1 MTWLSFKSRCY
12 LKTNDNTNPF
22 RKQILGELNVDLTN
36 MGIAAKDAAFHL
48 ATASTAQK
56 NKALAIIADE
66 LEANSEVILA
76 ANAKDIEL
84 GREAGLTDALLDRL
98 LLNEERLTGIANDV
112 RNVISLNDP
121 VGSEIDSKVLENGMA
136 LSRRRVPLGV
146 VGVIY
151 EARPNVTIDI
161 AALCLKTGN
170 ASILRGGK
178 ETFFSNMELVKV
190 IQSALEKA
198 ELPAAS
204 VQYIEKPDREL
215 VAQLLKLDEYV
226 DMIIPRGGAGL
237 HKMCQENSTI
247 PVIIGGFGI
256 SHIFID
262 ESADLE
268 RSLNV
273 VENSK
278 VQRPSACNA
287 LDTLLVHKAVAEE
300 FLPKLV
306 ERLNGKVAL
315 VSDASAKPLVANAA
329 DVRDAQEGDFDTEW
343 LSYTLGVKVVA
354 DVKEA
359 IDHMRVHNASHSDA
373 IMTNS
378 LQNSELFI
386 NSVGSAAVYVNAST
400 RFTDGAQFGL
410 GAEVAVS
417 TQKLHARGPM
427 GLEELTSYKWV
438 GKADYL
444 IRS

>member
-1 MTWLSFKSRCY
+1 
-12 LKTNDNTNPF
+12 
-22 RKQILGELNVDLTN
+22 
-36 MGIAAKDAAFHL
+36 MGKAAKDAAFQL

-56 NKALAIIADE
+56 NQALAIIADE
-66 LEANSEVILA
+66 LEANAVQILA
-76 ANAKDIEL
+76 ANAKDIQL
-84 GREAGLTDALLDRL
+84 GREAGLSDALLDRL
-98 LLNEERLTGIANDV
+98 LLNESRLNAIANDV

-121 VGSEIDSKVLENGMA
+121 VGSEIDSKVLENGMS

-198 ELPAAS
+198 QLPAAS

-215 VAQLLKLDEYV
+215 VTQLLKLDDYV

-237 HKMCQENSTI
+237 HKMCKENSTI

-256 SHIFID
+256 SHIFVD
-262 ESADLE
+262 ESADLDK
-268 RSLNV
+268 SV
-273 VENSK
+273 DVIENAK

-287 LDTLLVHKAVAEE
+287 LDTLLVHEAIAQPLLE
-300 FLPKLV
+300 KLV
-306 ERLNGKVAL
+306 AKLNGKVTFVAEPKAKAL
-315 VSDASAKPLVANAA
+315 MSAATEL
-329 DVRDAQEGDFDTEW
+329 RDAQAGDFDTEW
-343 LSYTLGVKVVA
+343 LSYTLGVKVVR
-354 DVKEA
+354 DVNEA
-359 IDHMRVHNASHSDA
+359 IDHMREHNASHSDA

-378 LQNSELFI
+378 LVNAERFI
-386 NSVGSAAVYVNAST
+386 NSAGSAAVYVNAST

-438 GKADYL
+438 GKANYL
-444 IRS
+444 SRS

>member
-1 MTWLSFKSRCY
+1 
-12 LKTNDNTNPF
+12 
-22 RKQILGELNVDLTN
+22 
-36 MGIAAKDAAFHL
+36 MGKAAKEAAFYL

-56 NKALAIIADE
+56 NRALTLIADE
-66 LEANSEVILA
+66 LQAHSATILA

-84 GREAGLTDALLDRL
+84 GKAAGLSDALLDRL
-98 LLNEERLTGIANDV
+98 LLNESRLEAIANDV
-112 RNVISLNDP
+112 RNVITLNDP
-121 VGSEIDSKVLENGMA
+121 VGSELDSRVLENGMS

-198 ELPAAS
+198 HLPAAS

-215 VAQLLKLDEYV
+215 VAQLLKLDQYV

-256 SHIFID
+256 SHIFVD
-262 ESADLE
+262 ESADLDK
-268 RSLNV
+268 SVLV
-273 VENSK
+273 VENAK
-278 VQRPSACNA
+278 LQRPSACNS
-287 LDTLLVHKAVAEE
+287 LDTLLVHEKIAALFLDKLIAAIGDKVTFVVEDKAKS
-300 FLPKLV
+300 LM
-306 ERLNGKVAL
+306 
-315 VSDASAKPLVANAA
+315 SAAMQQ
-329 DVRDAQEGDFDTEW
+329 RDAVDGDFDTEW

-354 DVKEA
+354 DVHQA
-359 IDHMRVHNASHSDA
+359 IEHMREHNASHSDA
-373 IMTNS
+373 IMTNH
-378 LQNSELFI
+378 LKNAELFI
-386 NSVGSAAVYVNAST
+386 NSAGSAAVYVNAST

-444 IRS
+444 ARA

>member
-1 MTWLSFKSRCY
+1 
-12 LKTNDNTNPF
+12 
-22 RKQILGELNVDLTN
+22 
-36 MGIAAKDAAFHL
+36 MGIAAKEAAFHL

-56 NKALAIIADE
+56 NKALALLADE
-66 LEANSEVILA
+66 LEANAAAILE
-76 ANAKDIEL
+76 ANTKDIEL

-121 VGSEIDSKVLENGMA
+121 VGSEIDSKVLENGMS

-215 VAQLLKLDEYV
+215 VSQLLKLDDYV

-237 HKMCQENSTI
+237 HKMCKENSTI

-256 SHIFID
+256 SHIFVD

-268 RSLNV
+268 KSVDV

-278 VQRPSACNA
+278 VQRPSACNS
-287 LDTLLVHKAVAEE
+287 LDTLLVHEAVAEE
-300 FLPKLV
+300 FLSKLKT
-306 ERLNGKVAL
+306 RLADKVTL
-315 VSDASAKPLVANAA
+315 VADSSAKALLADFT
-329 DVRDAQEGDFDTEW
+329 DVRDAGEDDFDTEW

-354 DVKEA
+354 DVAEA
-359 IDHMRVHNASHSDA
+359 IDHMHVHNASHSDA
-373 IMTNS
+373 IMPNS
-378 LQNSELFI
+378 LESSERFI

-438 GKADYL
+438 GKANYL
-444 IRS
+444 VRG

>member
-1 MTWLSFKSRCY
+1 M
-12 LKTNDNTNPF
+12 
-22 RKQILGELNVDLTN
+22 ELTN
-36 MGIAAKDAAFHL
+36 LGKAAKEAAFQL

-56 NKALAIIADE
+56 NRALALIADE
-66 LEANSEVILA
+66 LEANAADILA

-84 GREAGLTDALLDRL
+84 GRQAGLSDAMLDRL
-98 LLNEERLTGIANDV
+98 LLNEQRLHGIANDV
-112 RNVISLNDP
+112 RNVISLTDP
-121 VGSEIDSKVLENGMA
+121 VGSEIDSKVLENGMQ

-178 ETFFSNMELVKV
+178 ETFFSNMELVNV
-190 IQSALEKA
+190 IQSALAKA
-198 ELPAAS
+198 KLPAAS

-215 VAQLLKLDEYV
+215 VNQLLKMDEYV

-237 HKMCQENSTI
+237 HKMCKENSTI

-256 SHIFID
+256 SHIFVD
-262 ESADLE
+262 ESANLE
-268 RSLNV
+268 KSLDV
-273 VENSK
+273 VENAK
-278 VQRPSACNA
+278 VQRPSACNS
-287 LDTLLVHKAVAEE
+287 LDTLLVHQQVAAE
-300 FLPKLV
+300 FLPMLV
-306 ERLNGKVAL
+306 ARLNDKVTFVAEPQAKAL
-315 VSDASAKPLVANAA
+315 MGSADHL
-329 DVRDAQEGDFDTEW
+329 RDAQEGDFDTEW

-354 DVKEA
+354 DVAQA
-359 IDHMRVHNASHSDA
+359 IEHMREHNASHSDA

-378 LQNSELFI
+378 LENAERFI
-386 NSVGSAAVYVNAST
+386 NSVDSAAVYVNAST

-438 GKADYL
+438 GKANYL
-444 IRS
+444 PRS

>member
-1 MTWLSFKSRCY
+1 M
-12 LKTNDNTNPF
+12 N
-22 RKQILGELNVDLTN
+22 LTN
-36 MGIAAKDAAFHL
+36 MGKAAKDAAFHL

-66 LEANSEVILA
+66 LEANEQVILE
-76 ANAKDIEL
+76 ANAKDIEA
-84 GREAGLTDALLDRL
+84 GRQAGLTEALLDRL
-98 LLNEERLTGIANDV
+98 LLNKERLAGIASDV
-112 RNVISLNDP
+112 RNVINLTDP
-121 VGSEIDSKVLENGMA
+121 VGSEIDSKVLENGMF
-136 LSRRRVPLGV
+136 LTKRRVPLGV

-178 ETFFSNMELVKV
+178 ETFHSNMELVKV
-190 IQSALEKA
+190 IQLALEKA

-215 VAQLLKLDEYV
+215 VSQLLKLDEYV

-237 HKMCQENSTI
+237 HKMCKENSNI

-256 SHIFID
+256 SHIFVD

-268 RSLNV
+268 RSLDV
-273 VENSK
+273 VENAK
-278 VQRPSACNA
+278 IQRPSACNA
-287 LDTLLVHKAVAEE
+287 LDTLLVHEAVAEE

-306 ERLNGKVAL
+306 AKMSEKVAF
-315 VSDASAKPLVANAA
+315 VAESSAKALLLEAK
-329 DVRDAQEGDFDTEW
+329 DLRDAKDGDFDTEW
-343 LSYTLGVKVVA
+343 LSFTLGVKVVK
-354 DVKEA
+354 DLDEA
-359 IDHMRVHNASHSDA
+359 IHHMRVHNASHSDA
-373 IMTNS
+373 IMSNDLVNT
-378 LQNSELFI
+378 ERFI
-386 NSVGSAAVYVNAST
+386 NSVDSAAVYVNAST

-438 GKADYL
+438 GKANYL
-444 IRS
+444 PRS

>member
-1 MTWLSFKSRCY
+1 M
-12 LKTNDNTNPF
+12 
-22 RKQILGELNVDLTN
+22 DLTN

-66 LEANSEVILA
+66 LEANAATILE
-76 ANAKDIEL
+76 ANAKDIDL

-121 VGSEIDSKVLENGMA
+121 VGSEIDSKVLENGMS
-136 LSRRRVPLGV
+136 LSRRRVPLGA

-215 VAQLLKLDEYV
+215 VSQLLKLDDYV

-237 HKMCQENSTI
+237 HKMCKENSTI

-256 SHIFID
+256 SHIFVD

-268 RSLNV
+268 KSVDV

-278 VQRPSACNA
+278 VQRPSACNS
-287 LDTLLVHKAVAEE
+287 LDTLLVHEAVAEA
-300 FLPKLV
+300 FLAQLTQ
-306 ERLNGKVAL
+306 RLAGKVTL
-315 VSDASAKPLVANAA
+315 VADTSAKSLIAGFE
-329 DVRDAQEGDFDTEW
+329 DQRDAVEGDFDTEW

-354 DVKEA
+354 DVAEA

-378 LQNSELFI
+378 LESSERFI

-438 GKADYL
+438 GKANYL
-444 IRS
+444 VRG

>member
-1 MTWLSFKSRCY
+1 
-12 LKTNDNTNPF
+12 
-22 RKQILGELNVDLTN
+22 
-36 MGIAAKDAAFHL
+36 MGKAAKDAAFEL

-56 NKALAIIADE
+56 NQALAIIADE
-66 LEANSEVILA
+66 LEANAATILA

-121 VGSEIDSKVLENGMA
+121 VGGEIDSKVLENGMS

-190 IQSALEKA
+190 IQSALAKA
-198 ELPAAS
+198 NLPAAS

-215 VAQLLKLDEYV
+215 VSQLLKLDDYV

-237 HKMCQENSTI
+237 HKMCKENSTI

-256 SHIFID
+256 SHIFVD

-268 RSLNV
+268 KSLNV

-278 VQRPSACNA
+278 VQRPSACNS
-287 LDTLLVHKAVAEE
+287 LDTLLVHEKVAAQFLPMIVERMNDKVTFVAE
-300 FLPKLV
+300 PKA
-306 ERLNGKVAL
+306 KAL
-315 VSDASAKPLVANAA
+315 MAQATQI
-329 DVRDAQEGDFDTEW
+329 RDAAEGDFDTEW

-359 IDHMRVHNASHSDA
+359 IDHMRIHNASHSDA

-378 LQNSELFI
+378 LVNSELFI
-386 NSVGSAAVYVNAST
+386 NSVGSAAVYVNAAT

-438 GKADYL
+438 GKANYL
-444 IRS
+444 ARS

>member
-1 MTWLSFKSRCY
+1 M
-12 LKTNDNTNPF
+12 
-22 RKQILGELNVDLTN
+22 DLTN

-66 LEANSEVILA
+66 LEANAATILE

-121 VGSEIDSKVLENGMA
+121 VGSEIDSKVLENGMS

-215 VAQLLKLDEYV
+215 VSQLLKLDDYV

-237 HKMCQENSTI
+237 HKMCKENSTI

-256 SHIFID
+256 SHIFVD

-268 RSLNV
+268 KSVDV

-278 VQRPSACNA
+278 VQRPSACNS
-287 LDTLLVHKAVAEE
+287 LDTLLVHEAVAEA
-300 FLPKLV
+300 FLAQLTQ
-306 ERLNGKVAL
+306 RLAGKVTL
-315 VSDASAKPLVANAA
+315 VSDASAKSLIAGFE
-329 DVRDAQEGDFDTEW
+329 DQRDAVEGDFDTEW

-354 DVKEA
+354 DVAEA

-378 LQNSELFI
+378 LESSERFI

-438 GKADYL
+438 GKANYL
-444 IRS
+444 VRG

>member
-1 MTWLSFKSRCY
+1 MDMIKLGQNAKQASF
-12 LKTNDNTNPF
+12 
-22 RKQILGELNVDLTN
+22 
-36 MGIAAKDAAFHL
+36 AL

-56 NKALAIIADE
+56 NRALQIIADE
-66 LEANSEVILA
+66 LEANADVILA
-76 ANAKDIEL
+76 ANAKDIDL
-84 GREAGLTDALLDRL
+84 GREAGLTEALLDRL
-98 LLNEERLTGIANDV
+98 LLNEQRLKGIADDV
-112 RNVISLNDP
+112 RNVITLSDP
-121 VGSEIDSKVLENGMA
+121 VGSEIDSKVLENGMS

-190 IQSALEKA
+190 IQSALDKA
-198 ELPAAS
+198 GLPAAS

-215 VAQLLKLDEYV
+215 VSKLLKLDDYV

-237 HKMCQENSTI
+237 HKMCKENSNI

-256 SHIFID
+256 SHIFVD
-262 ESADLE
+262 DSADLT
-268 RSLNV
+268 RSLDV

-278 VQRPSACNA
+278 VQRPSACNS
-287 LDTLLVHKAVAEE
+287 LDTLLVHEKVAAE
-300 FLPKLV
+300 FLPMIA
-306 ERLNGKVAL
+306 ERLKGKV
-315 VSDASAKPLVANAA
+315 SLVAEPKAKA
-329 DVRDAQEGDFDTEW
+329 MLAGFDDLRDAGEGDFDTEW
-343 LSYTLGVKVVA
+343 LSFTLGVKVVA
-354 DVKEA
+354 DVEEA

-378 LQNSELFI
+378 LINSEKFI

-444 IRS
+444 ARP

>member
-1 MTWLSFKSRCY
+1 M
-12 LKTNDNTNPF
+12 
-22 RKQILGELNVDLTN
+22 DLTN
-36 MGIAAKDAAFHL
+36 MGKAAKDAAFEL

-56 NKALAIIADE
+56 NQALAIIADE
-66 LEANSEVILA
+66 LEANSVAILA

-98 LLNEERLTGIANDV
+98 LLNEERLTAIANDV

-121 VGSEIDSKVLENGMA
+121 VGSEIDSKVLENGMS

-190 IQSALEKA
+190 IQSALAKA
-198 ELPAAS
+198 NLPAAS

-215 VAQLLKLDEYV
+215 VSQLLKLDDYV
-226 DMIIPRGGAGL
+226 DMIIPRGGASL
-237 HKMCQENSTI
+237 HKMCKENSTI

-256 SHIFID
+256 SHIFVD

-268 RSLNV
+268 KSLNV

-278 VQRPSACNA
+278 VQRPSACNS
-287 LDTLLVHKAVAEE
+287 LDTLLVHEKIAAQFLPMIVERMNDKVTFVAE
-300 FLPKLV
+300 PK
-306 ERLNGKVAL
+306 
-315 VSDASAKPLVANAA
+315 AKELMEQAKQ
-329 DVRDAQEGDFDTEW
+329 VRDAVEGDFDTEW
-343 LSYTLGVKVVA
+343 LSYTLGVKVVS
-354 DVKEA
+354 DVKDA

-378 LQNSELFI
+378 LENSELFI
-386 NSVGSAAVYVNAST
+386 NSAGSAAVYVNAST

-438 GKADYL
+438 GKANYL
-444 IRS
+444 ARS

>member
-1 MTWLSFKSRCY
+1 M
-12 LKTNDNTNPF
+12 
-22 RKQILGELNVDLTN
+22 ELIS
-36 MGIAAKDAAFHL
+36 MGKAAKEAAFQL

-56 NKALAIIADE
+56 NQALAIIADE
-66 LEANSEVILA
+66 LEANAETILA
-76 ANAKDIEL
+76 ANAKDIEK
-84 GREAGLTDALLDRL
+84 GREAGLTEALLDRL
-98 LLNEERLTGIANDV
+98 LLNTERLTGIANDV

-121 VGSEIDSKVLENGMA
+121 VGSELDSKVLENGMS

-190 IQSALEKA
+190 IQSALAKA

-215 VAQLLKLDEYV
+215 VSQLLKLDDYV

-237 HKMCQENSTI
+237 HKMCKENSTI

-256 SHIFID
+256 SHIFVD
-262 ESADLE
+262 ESADLAK
-268 RSLNV
+268 SLEV
-273 VENSK
+273 VENAK

-287 LDTLLVHKAVAEE
+287 LDTLLVHEQVAAE
-300 FLPKLV
+300 FLPMLAA
-306 ERLNGKVAL
+306 RLNDKVAL
-315 VSDASAKPLVANAA
+315 VAEPKAKALLGDAKEL
-329 DVRDAQEGDFDTEW
+329 RDAAEGDFDTEW
-343 LSYTLGVKVVA
+343 LSFTLGVKVVSG
-354 DVKEA
+354 VEEA

-378 LQNSELFI
+378 IENSELFI

-438 GKADYL
+438 GKANYL
-444 IRS
+444 PRS

>member
-1 MTWLSFKSRCY
+1 
-12 LKTNDNTNPF
+12 
-22 RKQILGELNVDLTN
+22 
-36 MGIAAKDAAFHL
+36 MGKAAKDAAFEL

-56 NKALAIIADE
+56 NQALAIIADE
-66 LEANSEVILA
+66 LEANAATILT

-84 GREAGLTDALLDRL
+84 GREAGLTEALLDRL

-121 VGSEIDSKVLENGMA
+121 VGSEIDSKVLENGMS

-190 IQSALEKA
+190 IQSALAKA
-198 ELPAAS
+198 NLPAAS

-215 VAQLLKLDEYV
+215 VSQLLKLDDYV

-237 HKMCQENSTI
+237 HKMCKENSTI

-256 SHIFID
+256 SHIFVD

-268 RSLNV
+268 KSLNV

-278 VQRPSACNA
+278 VQRPSACNS
-287 LDTLLVHKAVAEE
+287 LDTLLVHEKVAAQFLAMIVERMNDKVTFVAEQ
-300 FLPKLV
+300 KA
-306 ERLNGKVAL
+306 KAL
-315 VSDASAKPLVANAA
+315 MAQAKQI
-329 DVRDAQEGDFDTEW
+329 RDAGEGDFDTEW

-359 IDHMRVHNASHSDA
+359 INHMRVHNASHSDA

-378 LQNSELFI
+378 LENSELFI
-386 NSVGSAAVYVNAST
+386 NSVGSAAVYVNAAT

-438 GKADYL
+438 GKANYL
-444 IRS
+444 ARS

>member
-1 MTWLSFKSRCY
+1 
-12 LKTNDNTNPF
+12 
-22 RKQILGELNVDLTN
+22 

-66 LEANSEVILA
+66 LEANAATILE

-121 VGSEIDSKVLENGMA
+121 VGSEMDSKVLENGMS

-215 VAQLLKLDEYV
+215 VSQLLKLDDYV

-237 HKMCQENSTI
+237 HKMCKENSTI

-256 SHIFID
+256 SHIFVD

-268 RSLNV
+268 KSVDV
-273 VENSK
+273 VDNSK
-278 VQRPSACNA
+278 VQRPSACNS
-287 LDTLLVHKAVAEE
+287 LDTLLVHEAVAEA
-300 FLPKLV
+300 FLAQLTQ
-306 ERLNGKVAL
+306 RLAGKVTL
-315 VSDASAKPLVANAA
+315 VADTSAKSLLAGFE
-329 DVRDAQEGDFDTEW
+329 DQRDAVEGDFDTEW

-354 DVKEA
+354 DVAEA

-378 LQNSELFI
+378 LESSERFI

-438 GKADYL
+438 GKANYL
-444 IRS
+444 VRG

>member
-1 MTWLSFKSRCY
+1 
-12 LKTNDNTNPF
+12 
-22 RKQILGELNVDLTN
+22 
-36 MGIAAKDAAFHL
+36 MGKVAKDAAFEL

-56 NKALAIIADE
+56 NQALAIIADE
-66 LEANSEVILA
+66 LEANSAAILA

-121 VGSEIDSKVLENGMA
+121 VGSEIDSKVLENGMS

-190 IQSALEKA
+190 IQSALAKA
-198 ELPAAS
+198 NLPAAS

-215 VAQLLKLDEYV
+215 VSQLLKLDDYV

-237 HKMCQENSTI
+237 HKMCKENSTI

-256 SHIFID
+256 SHIFVD

-268 RSLNV
+268 KSLNV

-278 VQRPSACNA
+278 VQRPSACNS
-287 LDTLLVHKAVAEE
+287 LDTLLVHEKVAAKFLPMIVERMSDKVTFVAE
-300 FLPKLV
+300 PKA
-306 ERLNGKVAL
+306 KAL
-315 VSDASAKPLVANAA
+315 MAQATQI
-329 DVRDAQEGDFDTEW
+329 RDAAEGDFDTEW

-354 DVKEA
+354 DVKDA
-359 IDHMRVHNASHSDA
+359 IEHMRVHNASHSDA

-378 LQNSELFI
+378 LINSELFI
-386 NSVGSAAVYVNAST
+386 NSVGSAAVYVNAAT

-438 GKADYL
+438 GKANYL
-444 IRS
+444 ARS

>member
-1 MTWLSFKSRCY
+1 
-12 LKTNDNTNPF
+12 
-22 RKQILGELNVDLTN
+22 
-36 MGIAAKDAAFHL
+36 MGKAAKDAAFEL

-56 NKALAIIADE
+56 NQALAIIADE
-66 LEANSEVILA
+66 LEANSAAILA

-121 VGSEIDSKVLENGMA
+121 VGSEIDSKVLENGMS

-190 IQSALEKA
+190 IQSALAKA
-198 ELPAAS
+198 NLPAAS
-204 VQYIEKPDREL
+204 VHYIEKPDREL
-215 VAQLLKLDEYV
+215 VSQLLKLDDYV

-237 HKMCQENSTI
+237 HKMCKENSTI

-256 SHIFID
+256 SHIFVD

-268 RSLNV
+268 KSLNV

-278 VQRPSACNA
+278 VQRPSACNS
-287 LDTLLVHKAVAEE
+287 LDTLLVHEKVAAKFLPMIVERMSDKVTFVAE
-300 FLPKLV
+300 PKA
-306 ERLNGKVAL
+306 KAL
-315 VSDASAKPLVANAA
+315 MAQATQI
-329 DVRDAQEGDFDTEW
+329 RDAVEGDFDTEW

-354 DVKEA
+354 DVKDA

-378 LQNSELFI
+378 LINSELFI
-386 NSVGSAAVYVNAST
+386 NSVGSAAVYVNAAT

-438 GKADYL
+438 GKANYL
-444 IRS
+444 ARS

>member
-1 MTWLSFKSRCY
+1 MRL
-12 LKTNDNTNPF
+12 
-22 RKQILGELNVDLTN
+22 ELISI
-36 MGIAAKDAAFHL
+36 GKAAKQATFQL
-48 ATASTAQK
+48 ANASTAQK
-56 NKALAIIADE
+56 NHALAIIADE
-66 LEANSEVILA
+66 LEANCARILD

-84 GREAGLTDALLDRL
+84 GRESGMSEALLDRL
-98 LLNEERLTGIANDV
+98 LLDETRLAAMADDV
-112 RNVISLNDP
+112 RNVIKLDDP
-121 VGSEIDSKVLENGMA
+121 IGSEIESKVLENGMSLA
-136 LSRRRVPLGV
+136 RRRVPLGV

-161 AALCLKTGN
+161 ASLCLKTGN

-190 IQSALEKA
+190 IQSALERA
-198 ELPAAS
+198 NLPAAS

-215 VAQLLKLDEYV
+215 VSQLLKLDDYV

-237 HKMCQENSTI
+237 HKMCKENSTI

-256 SHIFID
+256 SHIFVD

-268 RSLNV
+268 KSVNV
-273 VENSK
+273 IENAK

-287 LDTLLVHKAVAEE
+287 LDTLLVHQDIAADLLTKLKTRMQNKVTFVAE
-300 FLPKLV
+300 PAAK
-306 ERLNGKVAL
+306 AL
-315 VSDASAKPLVANAA
+315 LGDAEN
-329 DVRDAQEGDFDTEW
+329 VRDSAERDFDTEW
-343 LSYTLGVKVVA
+343 LSHTLGVKVVSDIA
-354 DVKEA
+354 QA
-359 IDHMRVHNASHSDA
+359 IDHMREHNASHSDA

-378 LQNSELFI
+378 IENAERFI
-386 NSVGSAAVYVNAST
+386 NSVDSAAVYVNAST

-438 GKADYL
+438 GKANYL
-444 IRS
+444 VRA

>member
-1 MTWLSFKSRCY
+1 M
-12 LKTNDNTNPF
+12 N
-22 RKQILGELNVDLTN
+22 LTN
-36 MGIAAKDAAFHL
+36 MGKAAKDAAFHL

-66 LEANSEVILA
+66 LEANEQIILE
-76 ANAKDIEL
+76 ANAKDIEA
-84 GREAGLTDALLDRL
+84 GRQAGLTEALLDRL
-98 LLNEERLTGIANDV
+98 LLNKERLAGIASDV
-112 RNVISLNDP
+112 RNVINLTDP
-121 VGSEIDSKVLENGMA
+121 VGSEIDSKVLENGMF
-136 LSRRRVPLGV
+136 LTKRRVPLGV

-178 ETFFSNMELVKV
+178 ETFHSNMELVKV

-215 VAQLLKLDEYV
+215 VSQLLKLDEYV

-237 HKMCQENSTI
+237 HKMCKENSNI

-256 SHIFID
+256 SHIFVD

-268 RSLNV
+268 RSLDV
-273 VENSK
+273 VENAK

-287 LDTLLVHKAVAEE
+287 LDTLLVHEAVADE

-306 ERLNGKVAL
+306 TKMSEKVAF
-315 VSDASAKPLVANAA
+315 VADSSAKALLLEAK
-329 DVRDAQEGDFDTEW
+329 DLRDAKDGDFDTEW
-343 LSYTLGVKVVA
+343 LSFTLGIKVVK
-354 DVKEA
+354 DLDEA
-359 IDHMRVHNASHSDA
+359 IHHMRVHNASHSDA
-373 IMTNS
+373 IMSNDLVNT
-378 LQNSELFI
+378 ERFI
-386 NSVGSAAVYVNAST
+386 NSVDSAAVYVNAST

-438 GKADYL
+438 GKANYL
-444 IRS
+444 PRS

>member
-1 MTWLSFKSRCY
+1 
-12 LKTNDNTNPF
+12 
-22 RKQILGELNVDLTN
+22 VDLTV
-36 MGIAAKDAAFHL
+36 MGKAAKEAAFYL

-56 NKALAIIADE
+56 NRALTLIADE
-66 LEANSEVILA
+66 LQAHSATILA

-84 GREAGLTDALLDRL
+84 GKAAGLNDALLDRL
-98 LLNEERLTGIANDV
+98 LLNESRLAAIANDV
-112 RNVISLNDP
+112 RNVITLNDP
-121 VGSEIDSKVLENGMA
+121 VGSELDSRVLENGMS

-198 ELPAAS
+198 HLPAAS

-215 VAQLLKLDEYV
+215 VAQLLKLDQYV

-256 SHIFID
+256 SHIFVD
-262 ESADLE
+262 ESADLDK
-268 RSLNV
+268 SVLV
-273 VENSK
+273 VENAK
-278 VQRPSACNA
+278 LQRPSACNS
-287 LDTLLVHKAVAEE
+287 LDTLLVHEKIAALFLDKLIAAIGDKVTFVVEDKAKS
-300 FLPKLV
+300 LM
-306 ERLNGKVAL
+306 
-315 VSDASAKPLVANAA
+315 SAAMQQ
-329 DVRDAQEGDFDTEW
+329 RDAVDGDFDTEW

-354 DVKEA
+354 DVHQA
-359 IDHMRVHNASHSDA
+359 IEHMREHNASHSDA
-373 IMTNS
+373 IMTNH
-378 LQNSELFI
+378 LKNAELFI
-386 NSVGSAAVYVNAST
+386 NSAGSAAVYVNAST

-444 IRS
+444 ARA

>member
-1 MTWLSFKSRCY
+1 M
-12 LKTNDNTNPF
+12 
-22 RKQILGELNVDLTN
+22 DLTN

-66 LEANSEVILA
+66 LEANAATILE

-121 VGSEIDSKVLENGMA
+121 VGSEIDSKVLENGMS

-215 VAQLLKLDEYV
+215 VSQLLKLDDYV

-237 HKMCQENSTI
+237 HKMCKENSTI

-256 SHIFID
+256 SHIFVD

-268 RSLNV
+268 KSVDV

-278 VQRPSACNA
+278 VQRPSACNS
-287 LDTLLVHKAVAEE
+287 LDTLLVHEAVAEA
-300 FLPKLV
+300 FLAQLTQ
-306 ERLNGKVAL
+306 RLAGKVTL
-315 VSDASAKPLVANAA
+315 VADASAKSLLAGFE
-329 DVRDAQEGDFDTEW
+329 DQRDAVEGDFDTEW

-354 DVKEA
+354 DVAEA

-378 LQNSELFI
+378 LESSERFI

-438 GKADYL
+438 GKANYL
-444 IRS
+444 IRG

>member
-1 MTWLSFKSRCY
+1 
-12 LKTNDNTNPF
+12 
-22 RKQILGELNVDLTN
+22 
-36 MGIAAKDAAFHL
+36 MGKAAKDAAFEL

-56 NKALAIIADE
+56 NQALAIIADE
-66 LEANSEVILA
+66 LEANSAAILA

-121 VGSEIDSKVLENGMA
+121 VGSEIDSKVLENGMS

-190 IQSALEKA
+190 IQSALAKA
-198 ELPAAS
+198 NLPAAS

-215 VAQLLKLDEYV
+215 VSQLLKLDDYV

-237 HKMCQENSTI
+237 HKMCKENSII

-256 SHIFID
+256 SHIFVD

-268 RSLNV
+268 KSLNV

-278 VQRPSACNA
+278 VQRPSACNS
-287 LDTLLVHKAVAEE
+287 LDTLLVHEKVAAKFLPMIVERMNDKVTFVAE
-300 FLPKLV
+300 PKAKALMAQATQI
-306 ERLNGKVAL
+306 RDVA
-315 VSDASAKPLVANAA
+315 
-329 DVRDAQEGDFDTEW
+329 EGDFDTEW

-354 DVKEA
+354 DVKDA

-378 LQNSELFI
+378 LINSELFI
-386 NSVGSAAVYVNAST
+386 NSVGSAAVYVNAAT

-438 GKADYL
+438 GKANYL
-444 IRS
+444 ARS

>member
-1 MTWLSFKSRCY
+1 
-12 LKTNDNTNPF
+12 
-22 RKQILGELNVDLTN
+22 
-36 MGIAAKDAAFHL
+36 MGKAAKDAAFEL

-56 NKALAIIADE
+56 NQALAIIADE
-66 LEANSEVILA
+66 LEANAATILA

-121 VGSEIDSKVLENGMA
+121 VGSEIDSKVLENGMS

-190 IQSALEKA
+190 IQSALAKA
-198 ELPAAS
+198 NLPAAS

-215 VAQLLKLDEYV
+215 VSQLLKLDDYV

-237 HKMCQENSTI
+237 HKMCKENSTI

-256 SHIFID
+256 SHIFVD

-268 RSLNV
+268 KSLNV

-278 VQRPSACNA
+278 VQRPSACNS
-287 LDTLLVHKAVAEE
+287 LDTLLVHEDVAAQFLPMIVERMNDKVTFVAE
-300 FLPKLV
+300 PKA
-306 ERLNGKVAL
+306 KAL
-315 VSDASAKPLVANAA
+315 MAQATQI
-329 DVRDAQEGDFDTEW
+329 RDAAEGDFDAEW

-359 IDHMRVHNASHSDA
+359 IDHMRIHNASHSDA

-378 LQNSELFI
+378 LVNSELFI
-386 NSVGSAAVYVNAST
+386 NSVGSAAVYVNAAT

-438 GKADYL
+438 GKANYL
-444 IRS
+444 ARS